1 MPNPFPGMDPY
12 LENPKVFPGIHG
24 PMVTYLRDQL
34 SVKIEPRY
42 VASVGERVYLEVPPY
57 REFIPDASIQRQQDA
72 NSGGG
77 LATEI
82 EIDQSI
88 EIMLPELEIR
98 QPFIEILD
106 TLSGMQVVTVIELLS
121 PSNKYAGRGQIS
133 YVQKQREVRESKA
146 SLVEIDLLRRGPHV
160 LAASELALRGK
171 YDYDYAVCVN
181 RAKETRT
188 RFKLYLWTLRQP
200 IPKIAI
206 PLAGDD
212 PDVAFDV
219 REALV
224 RAYAAGG
231 YARRIDYRQPC
242 QPALSDHDQRWVDD
256 LLGT

>member
-1 MPNPFPGMDPY
+1 MTNPFPGMDPF
-12 LENPKVFPGIHG
+12 LENQKVFPGIHG

-34 SVKIEPRY
+34 SAKIEPRY

-57 REFIPDASIQRQQDA
+57 REFIPDASIQTQPDV
-72 NSGGG
+72 NSSGG

-82 EIDQSI
+82 EIDQSV
-88 EIMLPELEIR
+88 EVMLPELEIR

-106 TLSGMQVVTVIELLS
+106 TLSGMQVITVIELLS

-160 LAASELALRGK
+160 LAVSELALLGK
-171 YDYDYAVCVN
+171 YNYDYAVCVN
-181 RAKETRT
+181 RAIEART

-200 IPKIAI
+200 IPTIAI
-206 PLAGDD
+206 PLAWND
-212 PDVAFDV
+212 PDVSIDL

-224 RAYAAGG
+224 RAYDAGG

-242 QPALSDHDQRWVDD
+242 QPSLSDDDQLWAEK
-256 LLGT
+256 LLGA